1 MITNPR
7 LAPTE
12 ASIDAVDPEE
22 LKFALAFRE
31 AVFTGQ
37 TPPDKS
43 TEWFGAQ
50 NAEFCFPDT
59 PDNRAAIALLGHC
72 GCDREK
78 FFSLMTRMEHL
89 FSLLESAQARGW
101 ASIEGNSVGIHDA
114 VLEAAS
120 KAPMYLTRGPDEERF
135 FEAVEALARRVGS
148 KQKAGENSPALQEN
162 R

>member
-59 PDNRAAIALLGHC
+59 PRNRPARALRVRPRKVFLPHDPHGALVLAAGVGASEGMGKH
-72 GCDREK
+72 
-78 FFSLMTRMEHL
+78 
-89 FSLLESAQARGW
+89 RGQQRW
-101 ASIEGNSVGIHDA
+101 DS
-114 VLEAAS
+114 
-120 KAPMYLTRGPDEERF
+120 
-135 FEAVEALARRVGS
+135 
-148 KQKAGENSPALQEN
+148 
-162 R
+162 